1 VSKLAAAC
9 LASDVLRVPTALL
22 ARTDAEAAT
31 HIWCETAKP
40 DLAFAHCPL
49 SICAFVNL
57 QQAKSAAADR
67 GFNAGKHSR
76 EVVTRSFH
84 AVTITVGGGEA
95 TAALKGSTEDEQFFE
110 NSRAAGVGGR
120 SRKARMA

>member
-31 HIWCETAKP
+31 HIWCEKAKP
-40 DLAFAHCPL
+40 DLALARSPL
-49 SICAFVNL
+49 NINAFVNL
-57 QQAKSAAADR
+57 QQAKSAAAER
-67 GFNAGKHSR
+67 RFNAGKHCR

-84 AVTITVGGGEA
+84 AVTTTVGGGEA

-110 NSRAAGVGGR
+110 ELRAAGFGGG
-120 SRKARMA
+120 SRTARMA